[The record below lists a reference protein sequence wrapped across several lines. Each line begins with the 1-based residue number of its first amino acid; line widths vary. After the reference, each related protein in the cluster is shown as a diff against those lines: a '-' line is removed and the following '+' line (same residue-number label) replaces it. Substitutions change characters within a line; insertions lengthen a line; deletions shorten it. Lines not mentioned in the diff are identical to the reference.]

1 MCLCVLKITENSQ
14 ELQFLWVMFLKL
26 TILEIKTKILK
37 LQLLLHLKTKIINT
51 LHVNMYNMFYEKQ
64 LFSETKKLVRKMD
77 LFSVSVNFFM
87 CLA

>member
-1 MCLCVLKITENSQ
+1 MLKITENSQ

-26 TILEIKTKILK
+26 TILEIKTEILK
-37 LQLLLHLKTKIINT
+37 LQLLLHLKTKIINI
-51 LHVNMYNMFYEKQ
+51 LHVDMHNMFYEKQ

-77 LFSVSVNFFM
+77 LFSVSVNLFM